1 VNRSEILRR
10 SQLSLDDE
18 GSSLSDPYSC
28 NHCNPKFVIP
38 LGNVLFP
45 DRSSAC
51 TRVSRSETV
60 IHTLALFLFR
70 IARSKVQILAIKRRG
85 SRLDRTAVA
94 LVVKFLRRKSATEI
108 SSRQKVSPQDSL
120 SSYSSSRV
128 WTCRFRSALPV
139 TSRFGGGP
147 VVVAGE

>member
-120 SSYSSSRV
+120 SSYSSSRA